1 MLVQEQN
8 LKKKKKKGV
17 KFPCRSIL
25 ETGIFKIVDPVIVL
39 GF

>member
-8 LKKKKKKGV
+8 LKKKKKGV